1 MKKVISVIVII
12 VLLIAAAWFGYN
24 WWQQQQAQPQA
35 VTQFAPPPIAP
46 EPVVVAPADEGP
58 PPILHPIESI
68 PPTNEPLPTV
78 QDSDKA
84 LGQAIS
90 GVVGASSWKTLF
102 IPDLLIRH
110 IVATV
115 DNLPRQEAPS
125 KMWPLQPAGSWIKTK
140 GAEGSLML
148 DPTNAE
154 RYAPYVAMVQQL
166 SVDKLVVVYRQFYS
180 LFQQA
185 FIELGYP
192 DAYFNDRAVIAI
204 DDMLAAPEPEGPIAL
219 RQNKVRYQF
228 ADPDLESRSAGQKI
242 MLRIGVDNAR
252 IVKAKLRT
260 LRVAITKNTVTSSTL
275 APASSLAPQHQ
286 NAQ

>member
-12 VLLIAAAWFGYN
+12 VLLIAAALFGYN

-35 VTQFAPPPIAP
+35 VTEVAPPAIAP
-46 EPVVVAPADEGP
+46 EPVVVAPAAGGP
-58 PPILHPIESI
+58 PPILHPIEPT
-68 PPTNEPLPTV
+68 PPTEQPLPTV

-84 LGQAIS
+84 LGQALS
-90 GVVGASSWKTLF
+90 GVVGASSWKSLF

-115 DNLPRQEAPS
+115 DNLPRHEAPS
-125 KMWPLQPAGSWIKTK
+125 KMWPLHPAESWIKTK
-140 GAEGSLML
+140 GTNGSLTL
-148 DPTNAE
+148 DPANAE

-166 SVDKLVVVYRQFYS
+166 PVDKLVVVYRQFYS

-192 DAYFNDRAVIAI
+192 GAYFNDRLVVAI
-204 DDMLAAPEPEGPIAL
+204 DDMLAAPEPAGPIEL

-242 MLRIGVDNAR
+242 MLRIGVANAR

-260 LRVAITKNTVTSSTL
+260 VRAAITQDTVKPGKP
-275 APASSLAPQHQ
+275 APASSIAPQQ
-286 NAQ
+286 KSAQ

>member
-12 VLLIAAAWFGYN
+12 ILLIAAALFGYN

-35 VTQFAPPPIAP
+35 VTEVAPPAIAP
-46 EPVVVAPADEGP
+46 EPVVAAPAAEGP
-58 PPILHPIESI
+58 PPILHPIEPT
-68 PPTNEPLPTV
+68 PPTEPLPTV

-84 LGQAIS
+84 LGQALS
-90 GVVGASSWKTLF
+90 GVVGASSWKALF

-115 DNLPRQEAPS
+115 DNLPRHEAPS
-125 KMWPLQPAGSWIKTK
+125 KMWPLRPAESWLKTK
-140 GAEGSLML
+140 GSDGSLTL
-148 DPTNAE
+148 DPANAE

-166 SVDKLVVVYRQFYS
+166 PVDKLVAVYRQFYS

-185 FIELGYP
+185 FVELGYP
-192 DAYFNDRAVIAI
+192 DAYFNDRLVVAI
-204 DDMLAAPEPEGPIAL
+204 DDMLAAPEPDGAIEL

-242 MLRIGVDNAR
+242 MLRIGVANAR

-260 LRVAITKNTVTSSTL
+260 LRAAITQNTVKPGKL
-275 APASSLAPQHQ
+275 APASSAVPPPKSVQ
-286 NAQ
+286 